1 MVIILSGSDVDGD
14 IITYTI
20 ITQPTHGTLIGVNYV
35 PNSNYNGSDSFTFK
49 INDGVSDS
57 NIATVSI
64 TVTPVG
70 DSPVAFDQ
78 TATPVTTPENVPKP
92 IKLDGADPDGDV
104 LTYIVTTNPLH
115 GSLSG
120 SGANLI
126 YTPIADYNGADSF
139 TFKANDGTTDS
150 NIATVLITV
159 TPEGDAPIAAP
170 QTLTTP
176 EDIAKDIVLIATDA
190 DGDVLSYSILTQPTN
205 GTLSGTGANL
215 IYTPSPNYFGL
226 DNFTFSANDG
236 STDSNIA
243 TVSIEVTP
251 VNDPPIITTLPD
263 LLVREDSL
271 LQVCLNVV
279 DYEGDEVIFNLP
291 SNISGGGT
299 MVFDVAPFNFCYI
312 FTPSPNFN
320 GTSVWEMRVSD
331 INGLSG
337 TTPLNIIVIPV
348 NDAPILTDIVASTKK
363 NTLLTGSVFSLGDL
377 DPDGTVL
384 NVNTVP
390 QSGPSNGV
398 ILINADGSYTYTP
411 ALNFFG
417 KDKVNIQICDSGIP
431 LPSACATKV
440 LTIDVTT
447 INTLPPASLTVST
460 PEDTPTSF
468 CFNYTDPQGDKIT
481 LGSIV
486 NISGGGIL
494 KVTNSFNLCFDF
506 SPALNFNGASIW
518 EIEIC
523 DDGSPILCTKLTVTI
538 DVTPVNDPPVAVRDS
553 IVVLRRVLQ
562 DGNVLANDYD
572 IENDALTVNTTP
584 VTDVL
589 HGELNLN
596 SDGRFTYISDR
607 TFRGIDSLVYEVC
620 DNGSPSKCSTATL
633 VINVEDLP
641 FRVYE
646 GVTPNGDGDNEYLR
660 IEGIDFYPN
669 CTVRIFDRYNNLVF
683 EMSGY
688 NNEEKIW
695 RGVANKGIG
704 NDVLQEGTYFY
715 TVNLGDGSAPVSGFV
730 VLKRN

>member
-1 MVIILSGSDVDGD
+1 MV
-14 IITYTI
+14 
-20 ITQPTHGTLIGVNYV
+20 
-35 PNSNYNGSDSFTFK
+35 
-49 INDGVSDS
+49 
-57 NIATVSI
+57 
-64 TVTPVG
+64 
-70 DSPVAFDQ
+70 
-78 TATPVTTPENVPKP
+78 
-92 IKLDGADPDGDV
+92 
-104 LTYIVTTNPLH
+104 
-115 GSLSG
+115 
-120 SGANLI
+120 
-126 YTPIADYNGADSF
+126 
-139 TFKANDGTTDS
+139 
-150 NIATVLITV
+150 
-159 TPEGDAPIAAP
+159 
-170 QTLTTP
+170 
-176 EDIAKDIVLIATDA
+176 
-190 DGDVLSYSILTQPTN
+190 
-205 GTLSGTGANL
+205 
-215 IYTPSPNYFGL
+215 
-226 DNFTFSANDG
+226 
-236 STDSNIA
+236 
-243 TVSIEVTP
+243 
-251 VNDPPIITTLPD
+251 
-263 LLVREDSL
+263 R
-271 LQVCLNVV
+271 
-279 DYEGDEVIFNLP
+279 
-291 SNISGGGT
+291 
-299 MVFDVAPFNFCYI
+299 DVAPFDFCFI
-312 FTPSPNFN
+312 FTPSSNFN
-320 GTSVWEMRVSD
+320 GTSVWEMKVTD

-620 DNGSPSKCSTATL
+620 DNSSPSKCSTATL